1 MTGVARPWSTERE
14 EKRKVEEKEMNGEE
28 RMGREEGRGRG
39 EKGRKGLGDKRK
51 DRGHHVK
58 GENFQSAL
66 PENTKEL

>member
-1 MTGVARPWSTERE
+1 
-14 EKRKVEEKEMNGEE
+14 MNGEE

-39 EKGRKGLGDKRK
+39 EKGRKGLGEKRK